1 MLRLTLGILVLWGV
15 WALVFDVI
23 TDGVF
28 FTFRAFG
35 LISPLVG
42 LICLIVSIFGLI
54 EAHRLRAPRSYALAA
69 IALSVVIGVV
79 PFAMLPYDP
88 S

>member
-1 MLRLTLGILVLWGV
+1 MPRLTLGTLAFWGV

-23 TDGVF
+23 ADGVF

-42 LICLIVSIFGLI
+42 LICLVLSIFGLI
-54 EAHRLRAPRSYALAA
+54 EAYRLRAPKSYALAA

>member
-23 TDGVF
+23 ADGVF
-28 FTFRAFG
+28 LTFRAFG

-42 LICLIVSIFGLI
+42 LICLVLSIFGLI
-54 EAHRLRAPRSYALAA
+54 QAYRLGAPKGYALAA

-79 PFAMLPYDP
+79 PFAILPYDP

>member
-1 MLRLTLGILVLWGV
+1 MLRLTLSILVLWGV

-23 TDGVF
+23 ADGVF
-28 FTFRAFG
+28 LTSRAFG

-42 LICLIVSIFGLI
+42 LICLVLRVVGLI
-54 EAHRLRAPRSYALAA
+54 EAYRLRAPKRYALAA

-79 PFAMLPYDP
+79 PFAALPYDP

>member
-23 TDGVF
+23 ADGVF
-28 FTFRAFG
+28 LTYRVFG

-42 LICLIVSIFGLI
+42 LICLVLSILGLM
-54 EAHRLRAPRSYALAA
+54 EAYRLRAPKRHALAA
-69 IALSVVIGVV
+69 IALSLVIGVV
-79 PFAMLPYDP
+79 PFAVLPYDP

>member
-1 MLRLTLGILVLWGV
+1 LGILAFWVV

-23 TDGVF
+23 ADGVF

-42 LICLIVSIFGLI
+42 LICPSSASSVS
-54 EAHRLRAPRSYALAA
+54 
-69 IALSVVIGVV
+69 
-79 PFAMLPYDP
+79 
-88 S
+88 

>member
-1 MLRLTLGILVLWGV
+1 MPRLTLGILAFWGV

-23 TDGVF
+23 ADGVF

-35 LISPLVG
+35 LISRW
-42 LICLIVSIFGLI
+42 VSS
-54 EAHRLRAPRSYALAA
+54 ASSSAS
-69 IALSVVIGVV
+69 SV
-79 PFAMLPYDP
+79 